1 MLIKEKGGTKMEF
14 ENLKAT
20 SIRSIVKYE
29 TRTGN
34 RWEASKRSDHI
45 LGFVISGN
53 TFHDFGY
60 QKFNNEKDCIFFFN
74 QKEDYKAEV
83 MEKGLSFSI
92 HFTTSEPIETES
104 FCKKVKDTS
113 EIYTLMEHID
123 RLWQLNPQGDN
134 MTMSY
139 FCRLCDKIGSIYN
152 KPYFSTDKKIRQ
164 AKEYIDLHFKEKGCL
179 DEAAK
184 IYGLSRRRFNDRFK
198 VHASCTPNRYVTE
211 KKIALAKELLALQ
224 ELSVSQTASLCGF
237 SDIYYF
243 SKVFTEE
250 VGIPPSKF
258 RKQT

>member
-1 MLIKEKGGTKMEF
+1 MEF

-123 RLWQLNPQGDN
+123 RLWRLNPQGDN

-139 FCRLCDKIGSIYN
+139 FYRLCDKIGGIYN

-184 IYGLSRRRFNDRFK
+184 IYGLSRRRFNDVFK
-198 VHASCTPNRYVTE
+198 INFNITPNRYVITR
-211 KKIALAKELLALQ
+211 KIALAKELLALN
-224 ELSVSQTASLCGF
+224 ELSVSDAAELSGF
-237 SDIYYF
+237 ENTYYF
-243 SKVFTEE
+243 SKVFTAET
-250 VGIPPSKF
+250 GMNPSKYKS
-258 RKQT
+258 RNK